1 MDGKKKTQN
10 THLRSH
16 KLGTNIKKELL
27 RFIAEDIQNGDITSV
42 LLPKNKITA
51 KIISKEN
58 GILAGVKFAGDVF
71 RLKGCNVKI
80 IKKDG
85 TKLKPNQ
92 IILQVSGNARTVL
105 SCERT
110 ALNLLS
116 RMSGIAT
123 HTNLLVSKI
132 RKINRKTKLYSTR
145 KTAPGLR
152 FFDKEAVMIGGGHK
166 HRMSLNEMVMIKDN
180 HLMVSNSMEDI
191 IKNARKRHK
200 NVEVE
205 AENQRDAVFAANSGA
220 TIVMLDNFSPA
231 QIKKTITVLQKKKLR
246 HRVKLEASGRINS
259 KNITAFAKTGVDMIS
274 VGSITN
280 SVNGLDLS
288 LEVIV

>member
-1 MDGKKKTQN
+1 
-10 THLRSH
+10 
-16 KLGTNIKKELL
+16 LGTNIKKELL
-27 RFIAEDIQNGDITSV
+27 RFISEDIQGGDITSV
-42 LLPKNKITA
+42 LLPKKKIKA
-51 KIISKEN
+51 KIISRQE
-58 GILAGVKFAGDVF
+58 GVLAGIKFAGDIF

-85 TKLKPNQ
+85 AKLKSNQ
-92 IILQVSGNARTVL
+92 IILQISGNARTVL

-123 HTNLLVSKI
+123 QTNFLVSKI

-152 FFDKEAVMIGGGHK
+152 FFDKEAIIIGGGHK
-166 HRMSLNEMVMIKDN
+166 HRMSLNDMVMIKDN
-180 HLMVSNSMEDI
+180 HLLVTNSMEGI

-200 NVEVE
+200 HVEVE
-205 AENQRDAVFAANSGA
+205 VENQRDAILAASSGA
-220 TIVMLDNFSPA
+220 TIVMLDNFSPV
-231 QIKKTITVLQKKKLR
+231 QIKKTITALQKKKLR
-246 HRVKLEASGRINS
+246 NKVKLEASGGINS
-259 KNITAFAKTGVDMIS
+259 KNITAYAKTGVDIIS

-280 SVNGLDLS
+280 SVKGLDLS
-288 LEVIV
+288 LEVCV

>member
-1 MDGKKKTQN
+1 M
-10 THLRSH
+10 
-16 KLGTNIKKELL
+16 GTNIKKELS
-27 RFIAEDIQNGDITSV
+27 RFIVEDVQSGDVTSV
-42 LLPKNKITA
+42 LLPKNKIKA
-51 KIISKEN
+51 KIVSREN
-58 GILAGVKFAGDVF
+58 GVLAGVKFAGDIF
-71 RLKGCNVKI
+71 RLKGCSVKI

-85 TKLKPNQ
+85 AKVKPNQ
-92 IILQVSGNARTVL
+92 IILQVSGNARIIL

-110 ALNLLS
+110 ALNLIS

-132 RKINRKTKLYSTR
+132 RKINKKTKLYSTR

-152 FFDKEAVMIGGGHK
+152 FFDNEAVEIGGGHK

-180 HLMVSNSMEDI
+180 HLLVSKSMKDI

-205 AENQRDAVFAANSGA
+205 VESQRDAILAANTGA
-220 TIVMLDNFSPA
+220 TIIMLDNFSPE
-231 QIKKTITVLQKKKLR
+231 QIKKTITALQKKKLR
-246 HRVKLEASGRINS
+246 NKVKLEASGGINS
-259 KNITAFAKTGVDMIS
+259 KNIGAFAKTGVDMIS

-280 SVNGLDLS
+280 SVKGLDLS
-288 LEVIV
+288 LEVIA

>member
-1 MDGKKKTQN
+1 
-10 THLRSH
+10 
-16 KLGTNIKKELL
+16 LGTNIKKELL
-27 RFIAEDIQNGDITSV
+27 RFVSEDIQSGDVTSV
-42 LLPKNKITA
+42 LLPKKKITA
-51 KIISKEN
+51 KIISREN
-58 GILAGVKFAGDVF
+58 GILAGVKFAGDIF

-85 TKLKPNQ
+85 AKLKSNQ
-92 IILQVSGNARTVL
+92 MILQISGNAGTVL

-123 HTNLLVSKI
+123 QTNFLVSKI

-152 FFDKEAVMIGGGHK
+152 FFDKEAIMIGGGHK
-166 HRMSLNEMVMIKDN
+166 HRMSLNDMVMIKDN
-180 HLMVSNSMEDI
+180 HLLVTNSMEGI

-200 NVEVE
+200 HVEVE
-205 AENQRDAVFAANSGA
+205 VENQRDAILAANSGA
-220 TIVMLDNFSPA
+220 TIVMLDNFSPV
-231 QIKKTITVLQKKKLR
+231 QIKKTITTLQKKKLR
-246 HRVKLEASGRINS
+246 NKVKLEASGGINS
-259 KNITAFAKTGVDMIS
+259 KNITTYAKTGVDMIS

-280 SVNGLDLS
+280 SVKGLDLS
-288 LEVIV
+288 LEVVV

>member
-1 MDGKKKTQN
+1 M
-10 THLRSH
+10 
-16 KLGTNIKKELL
+16 GTNIKKELL
-27 RFIAEDIQNGDITSV
+27 RFISEDIQGGDITSV
-42 LLPKNKITA
+42 LLPKKKIKA
-51 KIISKEN
+51 KIISRQE
-58 GILAGVKFAGDVF
+58 GVLAGVKFAGDIF

-85 TKLKPNQ
+85 AKLKSNQ
-92 IILQVSGNARTVL
+92 IILQISGNAGTIL

-123 HTNLLVSKI
+123 QTNFLVSKI

-152 FFDKEAVMIGGGHK
+152 FFDKEAIMIGGGHK
-166 HRMSLNEMVMIKDN
+166 HRMSLNDMVMIKDN
-180 HLMVSNSMEDI
+180 HLLVVNSMEGI

-200 NVEVE
+200 HVEVE
-205 AENQRDAVFAANSGA
+205 VENQRDAILAASSGA
-220 TIVMLDNFSPA
+220 TIVMLDNFSPV

-246 HRVKLEASGRINS
+246 NKVKLEASGGINS
-259 KNITAFAKTGVDMIS
+259 KNITAYAKTGVDMIS

-288 LEVIV
+288 LEVYV

>member
-1 MDGKKKTQN
+1 
-10 THLRSH
+10 
-16 KLGTNIKKELL
+16 LGTNIKKELL
-27 RFIAEDIQNGDITSV
+27 RFISEDILGGDITSV
-42 LLPKNKITA
+42 LLPKKKIKA
-51 KIISKEN
+51 KIISRQE
-58 GILAGVKFAGDVF
+58 GILAGVKFAGDIF

-80 IKKDG
+80 IKKDSA
-85 TKLKPNQ
+85 KLKSNQ
-92 IILQVSGNARTVL
+92 IILQISGNAGTVL

-123 HTNLLVSKI
+123 QTNFLVSKI

-152 FFDKEAVMIGGGHK
+152 FFDKEAIMIGGGHK
-166 HRMSLNEMVMIKDN
+166 HRMSLNDMVMIKDN
-180 HLMVSNSMEDI
+180 HLLVTYSMEGI

-200 NVEVE
+200 HVEVE
-205 AENQRDAVFAANSGA
+205 VENQRDAMIAASSGA

-231 QIKKTITVLQKKKLR
+231 QIKKTITTLQKKKLR
-246 HRVKLEASGRINS
+246 KKVKLEVSGGINS
-259 KNITAFAKTGVDMIS
+259 KNITAYAKTGVDMIS

-280 SVNGLDLS
+280 SVKGLDLS

>member
-1 MDGKKKTQN
+1 
-10 THLRSH
+10 
-16 KLGTNIKKELL
+16 LGTNIKKELL
-27 RFIAEDIQNGDITSV
+27 RFISEDIQGGDITSV
-42 LLPKNKITA
+42 LLPKKKIRA
-51 KIISKEN
+51 KIISRQE
-58 GILAGVKFAGDVF
+58 GVLAGVKFAGDIF

-85 TKLKPNQ
+85 AKLKSNQ
-92 IILQVSGNARTVL
+92 IILQISGNAGTVL

-123 HTNLLVSKI
+123 QTNFLVSKI

-152 FFDKEAVMIGGGHK
+152 FFDKEAIMIGGGHK
-166 HRMSLNEMVMIKDN
+166 HRMSLNDMVMIKDN
-180 HLMVSNSMEDI
+180 HLLVTNSMEGI

-200 NVEVE
+200 HVEVE
-205 AENQRDAVFAANSGA
+205 VENQRDAILAANSGA
-220 TIVMLDNFSPA
+220 TIAMLDNFSPV
-231 QIKKTITVLQKKKLR
+231 QIKKTITELQKKKLR
-246 HRVKLEASGRINS
+246 NKVKLEASGGINS
-259 KNITAFAKTGVDMIS
+259 KNITAYAKTGVDMIS

-280 SVNGLDLS
+280 SVKGLDLS
-288 LEVIV
+288 LEVYV

>member
-1 MDGKKKTQN
+1 M
-10 THLRSH
+10 
-16 KLGTNIKKELL
+16 GTNIKKELL
-27 RFIAEDIQNGDITSV
+27 RFISEDIQSGDVTSV
-42 LLPKNKITA
+42 LLPKNKIKA
-51 KIISKEN
+51 KIISREN
-58 GILAGVKFAGDVF
+58 GILAGVKFAGDIF
-71 RLKGCNVKI
+71 RLKGCSVKI

-85 TKLKPNQ
+85 AKVKPNQ
-92 IILQVSGNARTVL
+92 IILQVSGNARIIL

-110 ALNLLS
+110 ALNLIS

-132 RKINRKTKLYSTR
+132 RKINKKTKLYSTR

-152 FFDKEAVMIGGGHK
+152 FFDKEAVEIGGGHK

-180 HLMVSNSMEDI
+180 HLLVSKSMKDI

-205 AENQRDAVFAANSGA
+205 VESQRDAILAANTGA
-220 TIVMLDNFSPA
+220 TIIMLDNFSPG
-231 QIKKTITVLQKKKLR
+231 QIKKTITALQKIKLR
-246 HRVKLEASGRINS
+246 NKVKLEASGGINS
-259 KNITAFAKTGVDMIS
+259 KNIGAFAKTGVDMIS

-280 SVNGLDLS
+280 SVKSLDLS
-288 LEVIV
+288 LEVIT

>member
-1 MDGKKKTQN
+1 M
-10 THLRSH
+10 
-16 KLGTNIKKELL
+16 GTNIKKELL
-27 RFIAEDIQNGDITSV
+27 RFISEDIQGGDITSV
-42 LLPKNKITA
+42 LLPKKKIKA
-51 KIISKEN
+51 KIISRQE
-58 GILAGVKFAGDVF
+58 GVLAGVKFAGDIF

-85 TKLKPNQ
+85 AKLKSNQ
-92 IILQVSGNARTVL
+92 IILQISGNAGTVL

-123 HTNLLVSKI
+123 QTNFLVSKI

-152 FFDKEAVMIGGGHK
+152 FFDKEAIMIGGGHK
-166 HRMSLNEMVMIKDN
+166 HRMSLNDMVMIKDN
-180 HLMVSNSMEDI
+180 HLLVTNSMEGI

-200 NVEVE
+200 HVEVE
-205 AENQRDAVFAANSGA
+205 VENQRDAILAASSGA
-220 TIVMLDNFSPA
+220 TIVMLDNFSPV
-231 QIKKTITVLQKKKLR
+231 QIKKTITALQKKKLR
-246 HRVKLEASGRINS
+246 NKVKLEASGGINS
-259 KNITAFAKTGVDMIS
+259 KNITAYAKTGVDMIS

-280 SVNGLDLS
+280 SVKGLDLS

>member
-1 MDGKKKTQN
+1 
-10 THLRSH
+10 
-16 KLGTNIKKELL
+16 LGTNIKKELL
-27 RFIAEDIQNGDITSV
+27 RFISEDIQGGDITSV
-42 LLPKNKITA
+42 LLPKKKIKA
-51 KIISKEN
+51 KIISRED
-58 GILAGVKFAGDVF
+58 GVLAGVKFAGDIF

-85 TKLKPNQ
+85 AKLKSNQ
-92 IILQVSGNARTVL
+92 IILQISGNAGTVL

-123 HTNLLVSKI
+123 QTNFLVSKI

-152 FFDKEAVMIGGGHK
+152 FFDKEAIMIGGGHK
-166 HRMSLNEMVMIKDN
+166 HRMSLNDMVMIKDN
-180 HLMVSNSMEDI
+180 HLLVTNSMEGI

-200 NVEVE
+200 HVEVE
-205 AENQRDAVFAANSGA
+205 VENQRDAILAASSGA
-220 TIVMLDNFSPA
+220 TIVMLDNFSPV
-231 QIKKTITVLQKKKLR
+231 QIKKTITALQKKKLR
-246 HRVKLEASGRINS
+246 NKVKLEASGGINS
-259 KNITAFAKTGVDMIS
+259 KNISAYAKTGVDIIS

-280 SVNGLDLS
+280 SVKGLDLS
-288 LEVIV
+288 LEVYV